1 MFYKLMFMNWMMMGS
16 IISISANSWMGVW
29 MGLEINLLL
38 IIPLINK
45 TNNSMSSESSMKYF
59 ISQALASTII
69 LMSIILM
76 FMKLN
81 YNLMLTSAVLMK
93 MGSAP
98 FHFWFPEV
106 MEGLNWI
113 NSLIMLTW
121 QKLTPMVL
129 LMYTLNNLIFMNI
142 IIIMNLLIGG
152 IQGLNQISL
161 RKIMAY
167 SSINHIAWMIPSI
180 NLTQIIWIY
189 YFIIYSI
196 ISANICYMFHM
207 MSSFYLPQVILTNF
221 NNPISKF
228 IMMMNFFNLG
238 GLPPFMGFLPK
249 WLTIQM
255 MVNFNYLYISLMMII
270 LTLIT
275 LYYYMRIS
283 YSTLMMNSSFMKF
296 KFAPKNYMFI
306 FMNIISL
313 TTLILSTL
321 MFNLF

>member
-1 MFYKLMFMNWMMMGS
+1 MFYKLMFINWMMLGS
-16 IISISANSWMGVW
+16 IISISANTWIGVW
-29 MGLEINLLL
+29 MGLEINLLS

-59 ISQALASTII
+59 ISQAMASTII
-69 LMSIILM
+69 LVSIM
-76 FMKLN
+76 MMMMKLN
-81 YNLMLTSAVLMK
+81 YNLMLTSAILMK

-106 MEGLNWI
+106 MEGLNWN

-129 LMYTLNNLIFMNI
+129 LMYTLNSMMFMNI
-142 IIIMNLLIGG
+142 IILMNLLIGG

-161 RKIMAY
+161 RKILAY

-180 NLTQIIWIY
+180 NLVSVIWVY
-189 YFIIYSI
+189 YFIIYAI
-196 ISANICYMFHM
+196 ISINICLMFNFM
-207 MSSFYLPQVILTNF
+207 NTYYISQMILTNF
-221 NNPISKF
+221 SNPLKKF
-228 IMMMNFFNLG
+228 IIMMNFFNLG
-238 GLPPFMGFLPK
+238 GLPPFLGFLPK
-249 WLTIQM
+249 WVTIQM
-255 MVNFNYLYISLMMII
+255 MVNFNYLVISMMMII

-275 LYYYMRIS
+275 LYYYMRIL
-283 YSTLMMNSSFMKF
+283 YSTLMMNSAFMKF
-296 KFAPKNYMFI
+296 KFSMKNYMFT

-313 TTLILSTL
+313 MALILSTL